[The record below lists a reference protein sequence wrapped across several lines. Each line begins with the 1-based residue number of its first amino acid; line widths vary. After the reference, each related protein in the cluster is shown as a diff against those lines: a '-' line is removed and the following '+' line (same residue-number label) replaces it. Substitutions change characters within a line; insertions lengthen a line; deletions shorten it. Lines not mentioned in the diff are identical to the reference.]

1 VTQAPPNSSGIGF
14 NPRTVVGYLLTPLV
28 PPMILLAGAQKLPFW
43 DAAGI
48 IVLYWVFG
56 FASIVVLGTP
66 LLLLY
71 RRLGWTGY
79 VSFSIG
85 GGVCAAITSS
95 LVMRGMDGA
104 GIIAMWAFTG
114 AASGLVLR
122 MTLFGFRRSG

>member
-1 VTQAPPNSSGIGF
+1 MKRVLL
-14 NPRTVVGYLLTPLV
+14 GYLLAPLA
-28 PPMILLAGAQKLPFW
+28 PPMILLTSSRIGGQKLALG

-56 FASIVVLGTP
+56 FASIVLLGTP

-71 RRLGWTGY
+71 RRQGWTGY
-79 VSFSIG
+79 GSFSIG

-95 LVMRGMDGA
+95 IVMRGLDGA
-104 GIIAMWAFTG
+104 GIIAMWTFTG
-114 AASGLVLR
+114 VVSGLVLR